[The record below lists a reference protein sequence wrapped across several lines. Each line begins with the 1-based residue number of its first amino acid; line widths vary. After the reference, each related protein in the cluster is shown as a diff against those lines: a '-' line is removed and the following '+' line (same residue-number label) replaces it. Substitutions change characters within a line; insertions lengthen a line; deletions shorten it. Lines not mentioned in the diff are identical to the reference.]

1 MKKSILSIA
10 LLVAC
15 MGITNAATDV
25 KADAR
30 ATQQNVALTATT
42 SEALYTGTATVSK
55 MNGVTMSGSYDAE
68 FYYDTD
74 TDEISGEFSVGSV
87 HDIKLSGTLSGG
99 ATGTVY
105 ILGIGRDFTATF
117 SNVTVSGNT
126 LVFTCSAILNIS
138 GLESVFTFSGTK

>member
-25 KADAR
+25 NVDAGLI
-30 ATQQNVALTATT
+30 QQNQASVATT

-55 MNGVTMSGSYDAE
+55 MNGVSMSGSYDAE
-68 FYYDTD
+68 FYYDTE
-74 TDEISGEFSVGSV
+74 TDEIYGEFSVGSV
-87 HDIKLSGTLSGG
+87 HDIELSGTLSGG
-99 ATGTVY
+99 ATGTVS
-105 ILGIGRDFTATF
+105 ILGVGLDFTATF

-126 LVFTCSAILNIS
+126 LIFTCSAILNSS
-138 GLESVFTFSGTK
+138 GLESIFTFSGTK